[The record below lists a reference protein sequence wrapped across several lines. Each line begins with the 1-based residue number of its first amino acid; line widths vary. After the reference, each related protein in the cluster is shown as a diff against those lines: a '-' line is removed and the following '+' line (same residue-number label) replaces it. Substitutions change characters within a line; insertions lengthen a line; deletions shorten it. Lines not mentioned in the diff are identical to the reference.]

1 MSAVRLAVTVLV
13 AGALLGI
20 GVPAAERGTENR
32 TATRLD
38 GTATTF
44 TAVLER
50 FARTNDATRRG
61 GARRSAGVRGSADG
75 AVRIGEGGAA
85 RRGGGGA
92 RGRRQVSVRVHTGG
106 DLIRLGPGQHQLRLE
121 LQRGGD
127 GPVVVI
133 VRPDSSGPEIET
145 GGRDQTARVR

>member
-1 MSAVRLAVTVLV
+1 MSAVSLAVTVLV

-20 GVPAAERGTENR
+20 GVPAAERGAENR

-61 GARRSAGVRGSADG
+61 GARRSAGLRVPADG
-75 AVRIGEGGAA
+75 AVRIGEGGVAW
-85 RRGGGGA
+85 RVDGGPWH
-92 RGRRQVSVRVHTGG
+92 RRQVTVRVHTGG

-121 LQRGGD
+121 LRRGDD